1 MATYVLLL
9 DWTQQGIGNFR
20 ESVDRYESARAQF
33 EGLGV
38 TFKETYWTLGSHDLV
53 AIVESPDSESLAA
66 ALLLLGSAG
75 NVRTTTL
82 RALSASEMKG
92 VIAKAG

>member
-1 MATYVLLL
+1 
-9 DWTQQGIGNFR
+9 
-20 ESVDRYESARAQF
+20 
-33 EGLGV
+33 
-38 TFKETYWTLGSHDLV
+38 V